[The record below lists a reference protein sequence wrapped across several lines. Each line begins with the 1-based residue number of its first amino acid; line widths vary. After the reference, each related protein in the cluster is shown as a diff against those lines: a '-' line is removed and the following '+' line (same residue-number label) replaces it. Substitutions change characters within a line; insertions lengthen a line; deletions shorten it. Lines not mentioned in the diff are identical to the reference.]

1 MKYKRWNVAPPCH
14 EIQAELEEAGMSP
27 LLAAVLSARR
37 VQTLDQARR
46 LLKPEEEPLI
56 DPMELKDMD
65 RAVCRLRLALVRQEQ
80 IAVYGD
86 YDVDGITS
94 TCLLTQCL
102 KNMGG
107 QIIPYIPGRL
117 EEGYGLNREAL
128 SVLGS
133 YGVTLLVTVDCGI
146 TAVDEVA
153 YAKSLGIDVIITDH
167 HACKDVLPDAVAVVD
182 PHRPDCT
189 YPFKGLAGVGVALKL
204 AMALAGP
211 ERAGAVFQEFRD
223 LAAVG
228 TVADVMPMTGENRAI
243 VSLGL
248 RDLNPPRR
256 LGLAKLIQCAGMEE
270 KTVTSVF
277 VGYTLAPRINA
288 SGRMGRAE
296 VAVELL
302 LTRDPCRAEVLAQEL
317 CVLNRDRQG
326 IEADIFQ
333 QCVQRLSEEPQAG
346 AIVLAS
352 PAWHQGVVGI
362 VASRLAE
369 RYGCPAFMIC
379 LDQGMGKGSCRSW
392 GGVNLFE
399 LLKTCAPLLENF
411 GGHAMAAGF
420 TVRAENI
427 PALAQALRRAVTE
440 FSGEETLSSELEV
453 DAAVI
458 PDQLTVDAVE
468 ALDLLEPWGAGN
480 LRPVLMISGAQVQN
494 LAQVGR
500 GRHLKLRLESR
511 GFGLDAIWF
520 SNDGGDL
527 GLVPGGRVDLAFY
540 PQVNEFRGVR
550 TVQLQVI
557 DLRLAPSRA
566 QMERDIYEKFC
577 RGEMLSPR
585 EAQFLL
591 PDRSEF
597 VGLWRWLE
605 RQSAC
610 GAVVE
615 DTLTRIARGV
625 SRTAGQREVPARTL
639 LCLEVLEERGLIE
652 LNRRTDRIRI
662 VVRHTE
668 HKVDLE
674 ASFIL
679 RRLKDASQTKNNE

>member
-1 MKYKRWNVAPPCH
+1 
-14 EIQAELEEAGMSP
+14 
-27 LLAAVLSARR
+27 
-37 VQTLDQARR
+37 
-46 LLKPEEEPLI
+46 
-56 DPMELKDMD
+56 
-65 RAVCRLRLALVRQEQ
+65 
-80 IAVYGD
+80 
-86 YDVDGITS
+86 
-94 TCLLTQCL
+94 
-102 KNMGG
+102 
-107 QIIPYIPGRL
+107 
-117 EEGYGLNREAL
+117 
-128 SVLGS
+128 
-133 YGVTLLVTVDCGI
+133 
-146 TAVDEVA
+146 
-153 YAKSLGIDVIITDH
+153 
-167 HACKDVLPDAVAVVD
+167 DAVAVVD

-204 AMALAGP
+204 AMAVAGP
-211 ERAGAVFQEFRD
+211 ETAGAVFQEFRD
-223 LAAVG
+223 LAAMG

-248 RDLNPPRR
+248 LDLNPPRR
-256 LGLAKLIQCAGMEE
+256 LGLAKLIQCAGMED
-270 KTVTSVF
+270 KPVTSVF

-302 LTRDPCRAEVLAQEL
+302 LTQDPNRAEVLAQEL

-326 IEADIFQ
+326 IEGDIYQ
-333 QCVQRLSEEPQAG
+333 QCVQCLDEAPQAG

-369 RYGCPAFMIC
+369 KYGCPAFMIC

-420 TVRAENI
+420 TVREENI
-427 PALAQALRRAVTE
+427 PALAQTLCRAVAE
-440 FSGEETLSSELEV
+440 FSGGEALTSELEV
-453 DAAVI
+453 DAAVV

-468 ALDLLEPWGAGN
+468 TLDRLEPWGVGN
-480 LRPVLMISGAQVQN
+480 LRPVLMICGAQVQN

-520 SNDGGDL
+520 SNDGADL
-527 GLVPGGRVDLAFY
+527 GLAPGCRVDLAFY
-540 PQVNEFRGVR
+540 PQINEFRGVR

-566 QMERDIYEKFC
+566 QMERDIYERFY
-577 RGEMLSPR
+577 RGETLSPG

-610 GAVVE
+610 GTVVE
-615 DTLTRIARGV
+615 DTLARIARGV

-662 VVRHTE
+662 VVCHTE